1 MFRKFHIIIWL
12 VALLSVWSCQHFFD
26 DDFKGATV
34 LSELSTSNDGDL
46 ISKLTTNWIPGHLFK
61 DVSEDYVVFSQVG
74 LLGITHKDGKSTTGY
89 INMSMVPK
97 KYQDYAGEAP
107 SEHYRVSINL
117 NKISFKEDGASYSIA
132 AKKIKTQ
139 VHFDSGAG
147 CIIIRNTVP
156 ATVSVSGKLNAQE
169 QTTRSGL
176 HLVGDVAVS
185 VKFSSNEVISLK
197 FTNLYY
203 NMGIAYYY

>member
-12 VALLSVWSCQHFFD
+12 MALLSVWSCRHVFD
-26 DDFKGATV
+26 NDFQGATV

-61 DVSEDYVVFSQVG
+61 DVIEDYVVFSQVG
-74 LLGITHKDGKSTTGY
+74 SLEIVYKDGKSTTGY
-89 INMSMVPK
+89 INMTMVPNE
-97 KYQDYAGEAP
+97 YQDHIGPAP
-107 SEHYRVSINL
+107 EKHYNVGIEL
-117 NKISFKEDGASYSIA
+117 NKLSFEQDEESYSIT
-132 AKKIKTQ
+132 AKQIKTKI
-139 VHFDSGAG
+139 HFDSFDY
-147 CIIIRNTVP
+147 CIGDRNTVP

-169 QTTRSGL
+169 RTTRSGR

-185 VKFSSNEVISLK
+185 VKLSSNEVISLK
-197 FTNLYY
+197 FTDLYF